1 MKKRIPATL
10 TMACI
15 LVSSAQPAL
24 AQMTPLPVTSTGSKP
39 ASAPASD
46 AGTATVASG
55 QDTFS
60 RAATTPIKVEA
71 TRGAYRINA
80 GDQLEVY
87 VWGEERLQR
96 TVKVLPDGTI
106 AFPLVGQITVSGQ
119 LPRDVETLISERLQ
133 PQYRGQVPQVT
144 VSVVAPLGLQ
154 FSVMGKVKTPGTFSP
169 GRYVNLLEA
178 LSLAG
183 GPITFANLDNILIYR
198 KGTGDALS
206 IVRVK
211 LGAYLKAGAEIRS
224 VSPDEIPAVNSG
236 DTVVVP

>member
-1 MKKRIPATL
+1 M
-10 TMACI
+10 
-15 LVSSAQPAL
+15 
-24 AQMTPLPVTSTGSKP
+24 AQMTPAPVANSAPKP
-39 ASAPASD
+39 AVPAGSEPGAGSAATYQD
-46 AGTATVASG
+46 AG
-55 QDTFS
+55 S
-60 RAATTPIKVEA
+60 RAANTPIKVEA

-80 GDQLEVY
+80 GDQIEVY

-96 TVKVLPDGTI
+96 SVKVLPDGTI
-106 AFPLVGQITVSGQ
+106 AFPLVGQITVAGQ
-119 LPRDVETLISERLQ
+119 LPRDVESLISERLQ

-198 KGTGDALS
+198 KGTGDSLS

-224 VSPDEIPAVNSG
+224 VTPDEIPSVNSG